1 MGAGK
6 KQKTI
11 SLTDETW
18 DIVKDKTMNSQNW
31 NFSAWIRAQIRMMHE
46 GMDPVRLDIRHKALV
61 RAVGEQEKD
70 IQTIIFNR
78 SRAIRE
84 QATLGDF
91 E

>member
-1 MGAGK
+1 MGVGK

-18 DIVKDKTMNSQNW
+18 AMVQKKTESTNNW
-31 NFSAWIRAQIRMMHE
+31 TLSGWIRAQIRMMDE
-46 GMDPVRLDIRHKALV
+46 GIDHVRQDIRHKALV
-61 RAVGEQEKD
+61 RAVGEQERD

-84 QATLGDF
+84 QTTLGDF
-91 E
+91 K